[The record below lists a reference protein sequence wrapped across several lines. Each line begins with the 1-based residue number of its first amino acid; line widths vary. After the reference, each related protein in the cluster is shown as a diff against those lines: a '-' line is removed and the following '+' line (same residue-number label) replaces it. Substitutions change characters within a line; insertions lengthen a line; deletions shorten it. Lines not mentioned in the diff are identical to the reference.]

1 MNITNNH
8 LLFSYENFHNR
19 LSEVTEYLN
28 FVRGMADMDS
38 PVIVDNPSVTS
49 IDLSFYRYQLKQP
62 LLTYN
67 QDSITK
73 RYNLRD
79 ENPIS
84 RDLQK
89 TLRASTYL
97 LLYNLIESTMS
108 EAINAIH
115 ETIKEEGHSITD
127 LSENLHRVILSS
139 FQKGLTE
146 SKIGELASQNKD
158 PRDDLLNL
166 GYDKKKLFS
175 GNVDYD
181 VIVKFCNR
189 YGIKPIVY
197 KVKNGDEPEI
207 PLKWDKEVIKNIR
220 RKRNSLAHGAESF
233 VQCGQNMPVDTMN
246 TNLMNVIAVL
256 MAVFNGLNNFLNNSK
271 YLRHS

>member
-8 LLFSYENFHNR
+8 LLFSYENFQDR

-28 FVRGMADMDS
+28 FVRKMADMDS
-38 PVIVDNPSVTS
+38 PVIVDNPVVNS
-49 IDLSFYRYQLKQP
+49 INLSLQSYQLRVSNLGFSQNLP
-62 LLTYN
+62 E
-67 QDSITK
+67 K

-84 RDLQK
+84 RNLQK

-115 ETIKEEGHSITD
+115 ETIKDEGHSITD
-127 LSENLHRVILSS
+127 LSENLHKIILSS

-158 PRDDLLNL
+158 PRDDIFNL

-175 GNVDYD
+175 GNIDYE
-181 VIVKFCNR
+181 VIVKFCNK
-189 YGIKPIVY
+189 YGIKPSVY
-197 KVKNGDEPEI
+197 KIQKANNELEPLI
-207 PLKWDKEVIKNIR
+207 WDKEVIKNIR
-220 RKRNSLAHGAESF
+220 RKRNSLAHGSESF
-233 VQCGQNMPVDTMN
+233 VQCGQNMPIDTMN
-246 TNLMNVIAVL
+246 NNLINVIAVL
-256 MAVFNGLNNFLNNSK
+256 MAVFNGLNNFLKNQK
-271 YLRHS
+271 YLRNS